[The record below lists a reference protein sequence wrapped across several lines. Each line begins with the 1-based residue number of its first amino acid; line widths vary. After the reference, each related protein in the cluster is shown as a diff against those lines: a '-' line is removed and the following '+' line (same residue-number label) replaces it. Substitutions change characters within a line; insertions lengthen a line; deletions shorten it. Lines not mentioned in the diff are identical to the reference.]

1 MPSHDRSDPLFSA
14 SGLVRNYLA
23 AMEDRD
29 LGKASDFLAD
39 KFQMTFPGG
48 VVLHTLEELVA
59 WAEGRYRFVSK
70 KYDRFDEA
78 VTDSGIVVYC
88 LGTLDG
94 EWPDGSRFEGI
105 RFIDRF
111 TFCDDLLVD
120 QQVWNDLAEN
130 ARL

>member
-1 MPSHDRSDPLFSA
+1 MPAHDRSDPLFSA

-29 LGKASDFLAD
+29 LGKASAFLAD
-39 KFQMTFPGG
+39 EFQMTFPGG
-48 VVLHTLEELVA
+48 VVFHTLEELVA

-70 KYDRFDEA
+70 QYDRFDEA
-78 VTDSGIVVYC
+78 ATDSGIVVYC
-88 LGTLDG
+88 LGTLAG

-111 TFCDDLLVD
+111 TFRDDLLVD